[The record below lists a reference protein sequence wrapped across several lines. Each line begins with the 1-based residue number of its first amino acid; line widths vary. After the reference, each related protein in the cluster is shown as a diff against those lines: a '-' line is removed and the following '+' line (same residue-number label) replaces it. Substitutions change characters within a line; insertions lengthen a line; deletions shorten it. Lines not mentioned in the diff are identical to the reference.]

1 MFLKKDCSLGLKEGF
16 ISTITIVLLMV
27 SLGACSNKEVEN
39 LKNSIKDP
47 VEIVPKGLE
56 GEVLDN
62 VKAHLNTLPQISL
75 AKAPVF
81 SREIEEK
88 VKLSLR
94 AFGYYHPKI
103 NMTFPKDGDENRQLL
118 VDIDPGKPL
127 FIRNCNIEIIGEG
140 AYYQSFKNIIQESGL
155 SSYSMLSHGKYEDL
169 KNALRERALALG
181 FFDAELIISRILVF
195 GEQNAA
201 DIEVLYDTGKRYQ
214 FGSITYVDDESENL
228 SAMES
233 VKKLQ
238 NFYPGTPFSSKKIA
252 DYSQSL
258 SNTQYFRAVDVRA
271 MVEKRENYKVP
282 VEIALQRQK
291 RNLARVGIGYSTD
304 EDIRFMLGLDKPL
317 LNHYGHSLSF
327 FTRLSSVK
335 QEAQAIYKIPRKN
348 PNLDYYYVRLAQ
360 IHTDFNDTLSDVSH
374 ASFHYVANMTG
385 KWRRDYSLRL
395 EYEDYKQGLEEGTS
409 TNLMPGLLLT
419 RQSSTGGFDPHEGYK
434 FTIDSTLATSAIS
447 DYDFARFNASFKA
460 ITSPTPNTRFFYR
473 LNQGWILGKDSK
485 KVPPSLR
492 FFVGGDQSVRG
503 FSYMSHSVIDRGYLK
518 GGRYLS
524 SATMEYQFPIGI
536 ANSRMAVFLDA
547 GTSCDDYKDAK
558 LIYGP
563 GIGYRYMSKYGTA
576 RVDFAVGI
584 DNEENDRSFKLH
596 FSFGPEF

>member
-1 MFLKKDCSLGLKEGF
+1 MFLKKDCSLGLKKGF

-238 NFYPGTPFSSKKIA
+238 NFYPGTPFQAKRLQITHSLYPIPNILEPLMCALWLRKGKI
-252 DYSQSL
+252 
-258 SNTQYFRAVDVRA
+258 
-271 MVEKRENYKVP
+271 
-282 VEIALQRQK
+282 
-291 RNLARVGIGYSTD
+291 
-304 EDIRFMLGLDKPL
+304 IRFL
-317 LNHYGHSLSF
+317 
-327 FTRLSSVK
+327 
-335 QEAQAIYKIPRKN
+335 
-348 PNLDYYYVRLAQ
+348 
-360 IHTDFNDTLSDVSH
+360 
-374 ASFHYVANMTG
+374 
-385 KWRRDYSLRL
+385 
-395 EYEDYKQGLEEGTS
+395 
-409 TNLMPGLLLT
+409 
-419 RQSSTGGFDPHEGYK
+419 
-434 FTIDSTLATSAIS
+434 
-447 DYDFARFNASFKA
+447 
-460 ITSPTPNTRFFYR
+460 
-473 LNQGWILGKDSK
+473 
-485 KVPPSLR
+485 
-492 FFVGGDQSVRG
+492 
-503 FSYMSHSVIDRGYLK
+503 
-518 GGRYLS
+518 
-524 SATMEYQFPIGI
+524 
-536 ANSRMAVFLDA
+536 
-547 GTSCDDYKDAK
+547 
-558 LIYGP
+558 
-563 GIGYRYMSKYGTA
+563 
-576 RVDFAVGI
+576 
-584 DNEENDRSFKLH
+584 
-596 FSFGPEF
+596 